1 MPTTAQEST
10 SPLDTSRL
18 DGAQI
23 AALREVLLSAFQQTL
38 HFDQL
43 TRVRLGTPLAEVVSD
58 GANLRDVA
66 YTVILWAASQ
76 GRLRDL
82 VVGALEERPAHAP
95 LRALAVAWGVTA
107 PAPPPPTS
115 SAPPGAVRPSMEG
128 SIDPPGGPY
137 NPQWYVARP
146 APEEWIESHLRTGVP
161 VVLQAPR
168 YMGRSWLMARALERL
183 RETTPDALLHE
194 INLGR
199 VDRADFE
206 RLARQLAGKFVPRS
220 PEARA
225 RVEEIWSDD
234 MATVED
240 RLSQVVEELV
250 LVDRKA
256 PIAFVYDVPDAFLQ
270 GPCWGPFI
278 QLHRTW
284 MQELSPRWRTLRLVF
299 SWSSHPRALG
309 YDTTSQ
315 LNREVLVVGDMAPDE
330 VAALAGLHGVAWD
343 MPSAARV
350 AKLCGGHPFLVRQCL
365 HALATGEAL
374 DAIEAQALVNGGVF
388 RSPVLDDAA
397 ALLRENPPM
406 LAAVRSVV
414 DGEAAALD
422 AKVARALESAGV
434 LVHDGA
440 RWRIRYGVYAALPRL
455 VATS

>member
-1 MPTTAQEST
+1 MPTTAQEAT

-23 AALREVLLSAFQQTL
+23 AALREVLLAAFTKALQ
-38 HFDQL
+38 FDQL
-43 TRVRLGTPLAEVVSD
+43 TRVRLGTPLAEIVSED
-58 GANLRDVA
+58 ANLRDVA
-66 YTVILWAASQ
+66 YTLILWAASQ

-82 VVGALEERPAHAP
+82 VVGALDERPAHAP
-95 LRALAVAWGVTA
+95 LRALATAWGV
-107 PAPPPPTS
+107 PAPQTQALQQTTSLPPPATD
-115 SAPPGAVRPSMEG
+115 GA
-128 SIDPPGGPY
+128 IDPPGGPY

-146 APEEWIESHLRTGVP
+146 EPEEWIESHLRTGVP

-183 RETTPDALLHE
+183 RATTPDAVLYE

-199 VDRADFE
+199 VDHTNFE
-206 RLARQLAGKFVPRS
+206 KLARQLAGKFVPRS
-220 PEARA
+220 PEMKARI
-225 RVEEIWSDD
+225 EEIWSDD

-309 YDTTSQ
+309 FDTTSQ
-315 LNREVLVVGDMAPDE
+315 LNREVLKVGDMTPDE

-343 MPSAARV
+343 MASAARV
-350 AKLCGGHPFLVRQCL
+350 ATLCGGHPFLVRQCL
-365 HALATGEAL
+365 HALAEGESL
-374 DAIEAQALVNGGVF
+374 DALEARALVDGGVF

-397 ALLRENPPM
+397 GLLRDNPAM
-406 LAAVRSVV
+406 LAAVRAVV
-414 DGEAAALD
+414 DGAGGGLD
-422 AKVARALESAGV
+422 VKVARALESVGV
-434 LVHDGA
+434 LAHDGA
-440 RWRIRYGVYAALPRL
+440 RWRLRYGLYAALPRL
-455 VATS
+455 ALAP